1 MIKVY
6 KNTEK
11 IPDCL
16 EKGKAYNCEGVKKEL
31 AAIYNNKCCYCE
43 TKLTKNFEIE
53 HFRPK
58 EKYRWL
64 EKSWS
69 NLLFVCSSCNKSKS
83 NKFETSNGNLFESQE
98 NIDVHKSAAFL
109 NETEKPFF
117 LHPEY
122 DEIENFFAFEKGG
135 KIISKENNE
144 RADYTI
150 KHTNLNQAEL
160 IKARYEI
167 IENFRK
173 QSNNQLDKAD
183 LKKNITE
190 FTKKAYDS
198 KSEFSAFRKYIVK
211 NCLKDILNDILIN
224 SK

>member
-16 EKGKAYNCEGVKKEL
+16 EKGKAYNCDGVKKEL

-69 NLLFVCSSCNKSKS
+69 NLLSFAVVATNQKVINLKRRM
-83 NKFETSNGNLFESQE
+83 ETFLKVKKILMFINRQLF
-98 NIDVHKSAAFL
+98 
-109 NETEKPFF
+109 
-117 LHPEY
+117 
-122 DEIENFFAFEKGG
+122 
-135 KIISKENNE
+135 
-144 RADYTI
+144 
-150 KHTNLNQAEL
+150 
-160 IKARYEI
+160 
-167 IENFRK
+167 
-173 QSNNQLDKAD
+173 
-183 LKKNITE
+183 
-190 FTKKAYDS
+190 
-198 KSEFSAFRKYIVK
+198 
-211 NCLKDILNDILIN
+211 
-224 SK
+224 